1 MEIRLRVARG
11 AGEAG
16 QEFREYTVHC
26 AEEAT
31 VLDALEAI
39 RHGQDRSLVYRHS
52 CHHGSCGTCA
62 CRING
67 RERLACTTRVAAL
80 DTPVITVAPLR
91 AGAVVADLAVE
102 RRTFFEAM
110 PADAGYLRPSE
121 VNAQATPPPGL
132 DGSVRFENCI
142 ECGACVSACPVEAPF
157 VGPAALAALNRQRQ
171 KDPEAEQAVRSR
183 AAAPDGAMVCERAL
197 ECSRVCPTGV
207 YPARHIAELRR
218 LVEASS

>member
-1 MEIRLRVARG
+1 MQIRLRVARG
-11 AGEAG
+11 DGSAGAVL
-16 QEFREYTVHC
+16 REYAVQV

-39 RHGQDRSLVYRHS
+39 RHGEEPGLAYRHS

-67 RERLACTTRVAAL
+67 RERLACGTRVADL
-80 DTPVITVAPLR
+80 DAAIITVEPLR
-91 AGAVVADLAVE
+91 AGAVVADLVVE
-102 RRTFFEAM
+102 RRSFFGAM
-110 PADAGYLRPSE
+110 PADVGYLRPSE
-121 VNAQATPPPGL
+121 VNAEATPAPG
-132 DGSVRFENCI
+132 GGGFVRFENCI

-157 VGPAALAALNRQRQ
+157 IGPAALAALNRRRQ
-171 KDPEAEQAVRSR
+171 KHPEAEQDVCSR

-218 LVEASS
+218 LVNASS